1 MTVGR
6 AYKIKL
12 KKLWVLEERQE
23 REEHDLTLPI
33 LVYRRCQKEEREET
47 IRSNKW
53 ALKMET
59 CVE

>member
-47 IRSNKW
+47 IRSNK
-53 ALKMET
+53 
-59 CVE
+59 

>member
-33 LVYRRCQKEEREET
+33 LVYRSCQKEEREET
-47 IRSNKW
+47 IRSNK
-53 ALKMET
+53 
-59 CVE
+59 